1 MGLDVIVDFTWPL
14 IPLSDHETRHFS
26 VRRDE
31 DGRFILVPDT
41 ER

>member
-14 IPLSDHETRHFS
+14 IPLSDHETGHFS